1 MCVFKSPIDFRYP
14 STALYPEAT
23 RSSSPPHV
31 KEPLFAQPQSG
42 NPNYDLRQ
50 RNKRQ
55 QNRPPSSRPRNA
67 IQLFPIPK
75 KPSIVLP
82 NTQRNLEIKF

>member
-1 MCVFKSPIDFRYP
+1 MRVFKSSIDFRYP

-23 RSSSPPHV
+23 RSSSPPRV
-31 KEPLFAQPQSG
+31 KEPLFAQPQLG

-55 QNRPPSSRPRNA
+55 QNRPPTSRPRNVF
-67 IQLFPIPK
+67 QLFLIPK
-75 KPSIVLP
+75 
-82 NTQRNLEIKF
+82 EA

>member
-1 MCVFKSPIDFRYP
+1 MCFFKSSIDFSYP

-42 NPNYDLRQ
+42 NPHYDLRQ

-67 IQLFPIPK
+67 IQLFPIPNK
-75 KPSIVLP
+75 ASIGLP
-82 NTQRNLEIKF
+82 NTQRNLEI